1 MSPFLIKISPP
12 NPPSHPILFLRELRA
27 FVVKPPRDR
36 PAGGIVGVASG
47 WPGPLDRIRNTRV
60 IRGRTGASQQPLRRF
75 RPLPGRISYRPN
87 LLISVAFGPGERGDI
102 AHSTSEVSA
111 RKRDLSRSIA

>member
-1 MSPFLIKISPP
+1 MAPLLIKISPP

-27 FVVKPPRDR
+27 FVVNPPRDR

-47 WPGPLDRIRNTRV
+47 WPGPLDRIRDIRV
-60 IRGRTGASQQPLRRF
+60 VRGRTGASQQPLRRF

-87 LLISVAFGPGERGDI
+87 QPISITFGRIE
-102 AHSTSEVSA
+102 
-111 RKRDLSRSIA
+111 